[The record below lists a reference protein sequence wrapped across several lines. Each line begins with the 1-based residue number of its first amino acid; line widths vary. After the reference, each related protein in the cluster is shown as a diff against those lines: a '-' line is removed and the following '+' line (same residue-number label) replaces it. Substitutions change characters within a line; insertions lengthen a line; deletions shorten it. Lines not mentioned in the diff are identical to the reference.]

1 MSLYSELK
9 RRNVFRVAIAYL
21 AGAWLLTEVAETLFP
36 LFGFSDTPARIVVI
50 VLAIG
55 FPLFL
60 IFSWVFEITPEGLKR
75 EVHVAREDSITRFTG
90 KKIDRI
96 IIVLLAVALGY
107 FAFDKFVI
115 SSRWEAAMEAQQAAE
130 VAKARQAGRTE
141 ALVESYGDKSI
152 AVLPFVNMSSDAE
165 QEYFSDG
172 ISEEL
177 LNLLAKI
184 PELRVTSRSSAFAF
198 KGEKI
203 DVPVVA
209 EKLNVAHILEGSV
222 RKSGKQVRI
231 TAQLIE
237 ARSDTHLWSETFDR
251 NLDDI
256 FAIQDEIAATVVEQ
270 LKMTL
275 LGEVPRVEETNP
287 EAYALYLQA
296 RHLARL
302 NSAEGFRQSIELFE
316 QALAIE
322 PGYAA
327 AWSGLATSYMNQTI
341 NGLLPDDEGFA
352 LTRQAAEKALGLD
365 PEFAEA
371 LATLGWVAYVYNN
384 DLAMAAPYYEK
395 ALKLDPANS
404 YILRRA
410 TTLLQCLDRRDEA
423 MTLQKYAN
431 ARDPVS
437 ARGHANLAYY
447 YLHAGEWDEAIA
459 SYQAVLRLSP
469 DYIGAH
475 YFIGVSQLYKEETQ
489 AAMASFAR
497 ETDEEYRVKG
507 TALALHDLGRR
518 EEFQARLDE
527 LIERW
532 GDQWPSEVA
541 HVFAYTGAADDAFL
555 WMDKAI
561 ELNEDGLNEQFLLPF
576 YQNIHADPRWD
587 DFLRRVGS
595 SPEQLAAIDF
605 EFTLH

>member
-36 LFGFSDTPARIVVI
+36 LFGFSEAPVRMVVT

-60 IFSWVFEITPEGLKR
+60 IFSWVFEITPQGLRR
-75 EVHVAREDSITRFTG
+75 EVEVSREDSITRFTG
-90 KKIDRI
+90 KKIDRV
-96 IIVLLAVALGY
+96 IIVLLAVTLGY
-107 FAFDKFVI
+107 FAFDKFVL
-115 SSRWEAAMEAQQAAE
+115 SSRWEASLEAQKVAE
-130 VAKARQAGRTE
+130 VAEARKAGRTE

-152 AVLPFVNMSSDAE
+152 AVLPFVNMSSDVE

-172 ISEEL
+172 ISEEM
-177 LNLLAKI
+177 LNLLAKV

-222 RKSGKQVRI
+222 RKSGNQVRI
-231 TAQLIE
+231 TVQLIE

-251 NLDDI
+251 TLDDI
-256 FAIQDEIAATVVEQ
+256 FAIQDEIAAKVVEQ
-270 LKMTL
+270 LKITL
-275 LGEVPRVEETNP
+275 LGDVPTADEINP

-302 NSAEGFRQSIELFE
+302 NSAEGFTQSNELLE
-316 QALAIE
+316 RALAIE

-327 AWSGLATSYMNQTI
+327 AWSGLATNYMNQTM
-341 NGLLPDDEGFA
+341 NGLLPDDDGFTQA
-352 LTRQAAEKALGLD
+352 RQAAEKALTID
-365 PEFAEA
+365 PEHAEA
-371 LATLGWVAYVYNN
+371 LATLGWVTYVYNN
-384 DLAMAAPYYEK
+384 DVARAAPYYEQ

-410 TTLLQCLDRRDEA
+410 TTLLQSLDRREEA
-423 MTLQKYAN
+423 IELQKYAN
-431 ARDPVS
+431 ARDPVA

-447 YLHAGEWDEAIA
+447 YLHDSRWDESIA
-459 SYQAVLRLSP
+459 SYQTALRLSP

-475 YFIGVSQLYKEETQ
+475 YFTGVALLYKQQKQ
-489 AAMASFAR
+489 AALDAFAL
-497 ETDEEYRVKG
+497 EPDEEYQAKG
-507 TALALHDLGRR
+507 TALALYDLGRQ
-518 EEFQARLDE
+518 EEFQAKLDE

-541 HVFAYTGAADDAFL
+541 HVYAYTGDADAAFL
-555 WMDKAI
+555 WLEKAI
-561 ELNEDGLNEQFLLPF
+561 EVNEDGLSEQFLLPF

-587 DFLRRVGS
+587 EFLHRVGS
-595 SPEQLAAIDF
+595 SPEQLNAVEF